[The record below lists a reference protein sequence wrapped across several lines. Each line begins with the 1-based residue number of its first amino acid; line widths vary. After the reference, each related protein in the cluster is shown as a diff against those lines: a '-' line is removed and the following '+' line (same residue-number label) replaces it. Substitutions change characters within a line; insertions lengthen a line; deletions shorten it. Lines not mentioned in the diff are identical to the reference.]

1 MTEGYRNRVQLEGEQ
16 LAQAR
21 RARQAV
27 AENLKALREI
37 VLTALEI
44 DMSTDQAANFAP
56 RPPRS
61 TADGRGIASSR
72 TPPQRRTRTGITLH
86 AAHPARC
93 GLRR

>member
-37 VLTALEI
+37 VFTALEI
-44 DMSTDQAANFAP
+44 DMSTDQAANFAARMSTNP
-56 RPPRS
+56 DDCTDFYDPNGNCVGQYCDPP
-61 TADGRGIASSR
+61 GICQ
-72 TPPQRRTRTGITLH
+72 PC
-86 AAHPARC
+86 PATTVTQ
-93 GLRR
+93 